1 MELYQSPRKFTHER
15 TVYSLLDT
23 IGDIGG
29 FADAIKYMLTFIMS
43 FYSPALL
50 NRSLVKTFQVEKK

>member
-1 MELYQSPRKFTHER
+1 MNM
-15 TVYSLLDT
+15 

-29 FADAIKYMLTFIMS
+29 FADAIKYVITFIMS

-50 NRSLVKTFQVEKK
+50 KRSLVKKTFQV

>member
-1 MELYQSPRKFTHER
+1 MELYQSPKKFTHER
-15 TVYSLLDT
+15 TVYSFLNM

-29 FADAIKYMLTFIMS
+29 FADAITIAFTFVMS

-50 NRSLVKTFQVEKK
+50 NRSLLKKMF

>member
-1 MELYQSPRKFTHER
+1 
-15 TVYSLLDT
+15 VYSLLDT

-29 FADAIKYMLTFIMS
+29 FADAIKYLLTFFMS

-50 NRSLVKTFQVEKK
+50 NRSLVKTFQVETK